1 MTTLTANQFKS
12 TNIRGTF
19 TNTDSPDSTPILA
32 SGSFQRGL
40 FVGADLSCNGI
51 IYNTDLASQLAAKAS
66 TTYVDTSIANLVSS
80 APSTLDTLNE
90 LATALGD
97 DPNFAT
103 TITTNLGNKASTSA
117 LTATNVIVTSNTAS
131 IVTLNSTKQNTIS
144 SSNYL
149 NANLIGTGAISN
161 SVFNYLSGVSSNI
174 QIQLNT
180 ISASVGPQGAQGSQ
194 GYQGLIGSQG
204 SQGYQGNQG
213 YQGTVGSQGNQ
224 GSQGAVG
231 SQGNQGNQGIVGS
244 QGNQGNQ
251 GAVGSQG
258 NQGYQGAVGSQGN
271 QGNQGTVG
279 SQGNQGYQGTVGS
292 QGSQGSQGNQGTTP
306 STSTFPQFTT
316 NNNMTGNNT
325 FGTNGNGLTQYLWA
339 KNFLM
344 LSQTGAGSTC
354 VPSSIDHSYNIGA
367 IGGNYLYQNEIDFW
381 NMESDPVNYRGWS
394 FMNSDGYGSS
404 TAECVSIYKNGNVT
418 IAGTI
423 TSPTITSINSAV
435 ALNAPINN
443 ASLTGSTSVASLS
456 VSGTSSFTGSV
467 TIAGTITSPTITSIN
482 SAVALNAPINN
493 ASLTGSTTIA
503 SLSVSGTSSFT
514 GSATHNG
521 TLTLNAGTTVNA
533 SITSNSTIIT
543 PTSLSYISG
552 ASSNLQTQLNSIV
565 SSISSLASSLSGYAA
580 LASSN
585 TFTAINYFNNNTS
598 FKTIFTTSSNNIN
611 HIVTPQTMSSDT
623 TFTAATISS
632 VIISYNANPTLPDA
646 STMAYGFEVMIKAY
660 YNNHGY
666 SVSTVVSNGLLIN
679 GTPTNS
685 LSVGNGLFT
694 RWIALGPY
702 WLNVG

>member
-40 FVGADLSCNGI
+40 FVGSDLSCNGI

-443 ASLTGSTSVASLS
+443 ASLTGST
-456 VSGTSSFTGSV
+456 
-467 TIAGTITSPTITSIN
+467 
-482 SAVALNAPINN
+482 
-493 ASLTGSTTIA
+493 TIA

>member
-40 FVGADLSCNGI
+40 FVGSDLSCNGI